1 MPRVAVVFGLLCA
14 ASWGSSSIFGA
25 RASRTY
31 GALAT
36 TFWVQ
41 VAGLVF
47 VLPLAL
53 VQGVPDASRQD
64 WLLAS
69 IAGVAY
75 LGGSACWTFA
85 VRLGAVGIVT
95 MLVATDGAVAALVSA
110 VLGENI
116 GVPVSLALAV
126 VVTGVLLATRPS
138 EHVRVTG
145 PAVLLGFLGAAS
157 FATVF
162 VAGGHATGLG
172 FLWVLLVAR
181 VLSCLLALPVVVM
194 QRVSLPRVAAGDVG
208 LMALTDTL
216 GYAFYLLGAE
226 RSVAIAAVI
235 GAQYALVT
243 ILISSVAFHEH
254 LTRVQMVGVAV
265 TLTGVA
271 TVAALQAV

>member
-1 MPRVAVVFGLLCA
+1 MAVVFGLLCA

-41 VAGLVF
+41 VVGLIL
-47 VLPLAL
+47 VLPLAV
-53 VQGVPDASRQD
+53 VQGVPDAPRQD
-64 WLLAS
+64 WLLAA
-69 IAGVAY
+69 IAGIAY

-110 VLGENI
+110 ILGENI
-116 GVPVSLALAV
+116 GLPVGLALAV
-126 VVTGVLLATRPS
+126 VVAGVLLATRPG

-145 PAVLLGFLGAAS
+145 PAVVLGLCGAAS

-162 VAGGHATGLG
+162 LAGGHATGLG
-172 FLWVLLVAR
+172 LLWVLLVAR
-181 VLSCLLALPVVVM
+181 ALSSLLPLPIVLL
-194 QRVSLPRVAAGDVG
+194 RRISLPRLAVGDVG
-208 LMALTDTL
+208 LMAATDTS

-243 ILISSVAFHEH
+243 ILISTVAFHEH
-254 LTRVQMVGVAV
+254 LTRIQKAGVAI

>member
-1 MPRVAVVFGLLCA
+1 VAVVFGLLCA

-31 GALAT
+31 GALTT

-41 VAGLVF
+41 VVGLLL

-53 VQGVPDASRQD
+53 VHGVPDAPDQD
-64 WLLAS
+64 WLLAA

-75 LGGSACWTFA
+75 LGGSAAWTYA

-110 VLGENI
+110 ILGENI
-116 GVPVSLALAV
+116 GLPVGLALAV
-126 VVTGVLLATRPS
+126 VVSGVLLATRPS

-145 PAVLLGFLGAAS
+145 PAVVLGLCGAAS

-181 VLSCLLALPVVVM
+181 LLSSVLPLPLVLT
-194 QRVSLPRVAAGDVG
+194 RRISLPRLAVGDIG
-208 LMALTDTL
+208 LMAVTDTS

-243 ILISSVAFHEH
+243 ILISSVAFHER
-254 LTRVQMVGVAV
+254 LAPIQMVGVAI

>member
-1 MPRVAVVFGLLCA
+1 MFGLLCA
-14 ASWGSSSIFGA
+14 LSWGSSSIFGA
-25 RASRTY
+25 RASRAY

-41 VAGLVF
+41 IVGLVL

-53 VQGVPDASRQD
+53 ATGFPDGVPTRD
-64 WLLAS
+64 WALAAV
-69 IAGVAY
+69 AGVAY

-85 VRLGAVGIVT
+85 VRFGAVGIVT

-110 VLGENI
+110 ILGENI
-116 GVPVSLALAV
+116 GIPVGLALAV

-145 PAVLLGFLGAAS
+145 PAVLLGLLGAAS

-162 VAGGHATGLG
+162 LAGGHATELG

-181 VLSCLLALPVVVM
+181 VISSLLPIPIVVA
-194 QRVSLPRVAAGDVG
+194 QRAVIPRLAITDVA
-208 LMALTDTL
+208 LMAASDTA

-254 LTRVQMVGVAV
+254 LTRVQKVGVAI

-271 TVAALQAV
+271 TVAALQAA

>member
-1 MPRVAVVFGLLCA
+1 VAGVFGLLCA
-14 ASWGSSSIFGA
+14 LSWGSSSIFGA

-41 VAGLVF
+41 VVGLIL
-47 VLPLAL
+47 VLPLA
-53 VQGVPDASRQD
+53 VVRGVPDAPAKD
-64 WLLAS
+64 WLLAG

-75 LGGSACWTFA
+75 LTGSAAWTFA

-95 MLVATDGAVAALVSA
+95 MLVATDGAMAAFVSA
-110 VLGENI
+110 ILGETVGLPI
-116 GVPVSLALAV
+116 ALGLTLV
-126 VVTGVLLATRPS
+126 VAGVLLAARPS
-138 EHVRVTG
+138 EHVHVTG
-145 PAVLLGFLGAAS
+145 RAVLLGLCGAAS

-181 VLSCLLALPVVVM
+181 ALSCLLALPVVM
-194 QRVSLPRVAAGDVG
+194 ATRVALPRLAIGDVG
-208 LMALTDTL
+208 LMAVTDTA
-216 GYAFYLLGAE
+216 GYGFYLLGAE
-226 RSVAIAAVI
+226 VSVAIAAVI

-254 LTRVQMVGVAV
+254 LTRVQKVGVAI

-271 TVAALQAV
+271 TVAALQAA